1 MENGVRTRRNMLK
14 YLFTF
19 PMAGRPVV
27 ALIAVQFLQAA
38 GVRVAVAQGNGGGNG
53 NGNNGGNGGGNN
65 GGGNGNGN
73 GGNSGGN
80 GSANGG
86 GNGNGGSNDGG
97 HGNGGGK
104 GNGNESGSGSGKAP
118 DPGAAGNSGQNR
130 AGVQQSGQA
139 LEVRHANGI
148 TETLRKGRYSM
159 RDNKGRVI
167 VDRLATV
174 KDRLRF
180 QGSR

>member
-1 MENGVRTRRNMLK
+1 MFGLLSLKAMAAATVTGMTAVMAEGTTAAATVTGITAVMAEETTAAAMETEMAVTAAETEARTVAATATAAAM
-14 YLFTF
+14 
-19 PMAGRPVV
+19 MADMEMEV
-27 ALIAVQFLQAA
+27 AKGTETRAEAEA
-38 GVRVAVAQGNGGGNG
+38 GKHQILA
-53 NGNNGGNGGGNN
+53 
-65 GGGNGNGN
+65 
-73 GGNSGGN
+73 
-80 GSANGG
+80 
-86 GNGNGGSNDGG
+86 
-97 HGNGGGK
+97 
-104 GNGNESGSGSGKAP
+104 
-118 DPGAAGNSGQNR
+118 AAGNSGQNR

-174 KDRLRF
+174 KDRSRF